1 MIVLED
7 IANQAGVSISTAS
20 RALQND
26 SRISE
31 ETKDKISAIADS
43 LGYTKHKRKR
53 EEKSNWD
60 TVGLI
65 VPEVLSGYYA
75 QLVHLTNE
83 YFGRHRLSTITKITN
98 FQQEAMIRHIK
109 NFAKLNVKC
118 LLILVDDAEE
128 VSKNILKAV
137 SLSKLPTM
145 FITSKYMPGLDFDSL
160 YIDEQRGIVMAL
172 EHLVWNGY
180 KHIGFIGEEQTI
192 GRYRVYEQVMRK
204 FNMPINESFVKIS
217 DKRAEEAGYL
227 CMGEILKL
235 DEHPDA
241 MFVSY
246 DQEAIGAIC
255 AIEEANLSIPEDI
268 AIVGF
273 DDIVVSKYIHK
284 GITTIK
290 NPYQEMIAIAVRVLL
305 QRSEF
310 PDAAPQQIALKPSLI
325 IRGTT

>member
-26 SRISE
+26 PRISE
-31 ETKDKISAIADS
+31 ETKEKICAIADS
-43 LGYTKHKRKR
+43 LGYTKHKRKK
-53 EEKSNWD
+53 EEELNWD

-75 QLVHLTNE
+75 QLVHLANE
-83 YFGRHRLSTITKITN
+83 YFGRHRLTTITKITN
-98 FQQEAMIRHIK
+98 FQQEAMIRHIQ

-118 LLILVDDAEE
+118 LLILVDDSEE

-137 SLSKLPTM
+137 SQAKVPTM

-180 KHIGFIGEEQTI
+180 KQIGFIGEEQTL
-192 GRYRVYEQVMRK
+192 GRYHVYEQVMRK
-204 FNMPINESFVKIS
+204 LNMPINESFVKITQ
-217 DKRAEEAGYL
+217 KRAEEGGYV
-227 CMGEILKL
+227 CMREMLEQ

-241 MFVSY
+241 VFVGY
-246 DQEAIGAIC
+246 DQMAIGAIY

-273 DDIVVSKYIHK
+273 DDILLSKYIHK
-284 GITTIK
+284 GITTVK

-310 PDAAPQQIALKPSLI
+310 PDTAPQQIALKPSLI